1 MGESDLRAKLRRKVM
16 ALSVIERSRKKQCAR
31 IANLKDG
38 DANTKFFHR
47 RVNARRRKN
56 HIHRLKRD
64 NGWVTEHG
72 AKQEIAHN
80 HFKETL
86 GKRSTRNRDFNWD
99 GLVFQDPELHGLGAP
114 FTEEEVR
121 NAINHMPS
129 DKAPGPDGFTGAFFK
144 KCWDIIKIDLMNVVH
159 LFGNLHSENFHWLNS
174 ANIVLLPKK
183 EGTEEIID
191 YRPISLIHPI
201 AKIIAK
207 MLASRLGP
215 LMDNLVSNAQ
225 SAFIKK
231 RSIHDNF
238 LYVKN
243 LARRLHKSK
252 TPTLLF
258 KLDIRRAFDNVRW
271 DFLMDLLQ
279 KRGFP
284 SRFRNWIIALLTT
297 SSSRILL
304 NGVAGQPID
313 FGEGH

>member
-1 MGESDLRAKLRRKVM
+1 
-16 ALSVIERSRKKQCAR
+16 
-31 IANLKDG
+31 
-38 DANTKFFHR
+38 
-47 RVNARRRKN
+47 
-56 HIHRLKRD
+56 
-64 NGWVTEHG
+64 
-72 AKQEIAHN
+72 
-80 HFKETL
+80 
-86 GKRSTRNRDFNWD
+86 
-99 GLVFQDPELHGLGAP
+99 
-114 FTEEEVR
+114 
-121 NAINHMPS
+121 
-129 DKAPGPDGFTGAFFK
+129 
-144 KCWDIIKIDLMNVVH
+144 
-159 LFGNLHSENFHWLNS
+159 
-174 ANIVLLPKK
+174 LPKK

-225 SAFIKK
+225 NAFIKK

-243 LARRLHKSK
+243 LATRLHKSK

-258 KLDIRRAFDNVRW
+258 KLDIRKAFDNVLW

-304 NGVAGQPID
+304 NGVAGQPIRHGRGLRQGDPLSPLLFVIAIDPLAQILEKATSLGLLHKIRGRHAKIRTSLYADDAAVFLAPIKEDIQNLASILLD
-313 FGEGH
+313 FGEVTGLCTNFQKSSVTPIRCGGD